1 MARTGRPPK
10 AKVAEEVKQVN
21 QGLDLISEA
30 LEVITLCEYRGYV
43 KQDVVNAALYKFYK
57 TDQKTQD
64 ALIKTVQSKQ
74 TKEEVE
80 DAKEEASDEVQS
92 SDMEEAIE
100 GGEDTL
106 EEVIRSIQ

>member
-10 AKVAEEVKQVN
+10 AKVAEVK
-21 QGLDLISEA
+21 QGLDLIDEA
-30 LEVITLCEYRGYV
+30 LEVITLCEYRGHT
-43 KQDVVNAALYKFYK
+43 KQDVVNAALYRLYK

-74 TKEEVE
+74 TKEVE

>member
-10 AKVAEEVKQVN
+10 SKVAEEVKQVN

-74 TKEEVE
+74 TKEVE

-106 EEVIRSIQ
+106 EEVIRTLQ